1 MAHQIEVSDNDYAA
15 LVAAARE
22 RGIPIETLVHEA
34 IARNY
39 APSSQPTL
47 QGMYSSPTHA
57 PVDPKLRAENERIA
71 KSIGARKPWASDIVS
86 EDRGPR

>member
-1 MAHQIEVSDNDYAA
+1 MAHQIVVSDDDYAA

-22 RGIPIETLVHEA
+22 RGTPVETLVHEA

-39 APSSQPTL
+39 APLAQPTPH
-47 QGMYSSPTHA
+47 GSYSSPTHI
-57 PVDPKLRAENERIA
+57 PIDPKLRAENERIA
-71 KSIGARKPWASDIVS
+71 KSIGAQKPWASDIVS